1 MCLAIPAKVIRREGD
16 EGWVLLGETELKA
29 SLVLTP
35 DAGVGAWVL
44 VHAGF
49 AIQQLS
55 EEEARETFDLV
66 QQVLG
71 DPEESP

>member
-1 MCLAIPAKVIRREGD
+1 MCLAIPAQVIRREGD

-35 DAGVGAWVL
+35 DAGVDAWVL

-49 AIQQLS
+49 AIQQLT

-66 QQVLG
+66 RQMLG
-71 DPEESP
+71 DDEEPQ

>member
-1 MCLAIPAKVIRREGD
+1 MCLAIPAKVIRRDGD

-35 DAGVGAWVL
+35 EADEGAWVL

-49 AIQQLS
+49 AIQQLT
-55 EEEARETFDLV
+55 EEEARETFELV
-66 QQVLG
+66 EQMLG
-71 DPEESP
+71 YEEGAP

>member
-1 MCLAIPAKVIRREGD
+1 MCLAIPAKVIKREGD

-35 DAGVGAWVL
+35 EAAEGAWVL

-49 AIQQLS
+49 AIQQLT
-55 EEEARETFDLV
+55 EEEARETFEMV
-66 QQVLG
+66 EQVLG
-71 DPEESP
+71 GAEEAP